1 MSFEILGEITEV
13 EAMARGSGI
22 RDLARLRR
30 IYGRGNW
37 RKVIRNRAYQSCK
50 REGAL
55 GRIALARGSRHR
67 QERNQAQALS
77 GLKDEENAR
86 GNA

>member
-37 RKVIRNRAYQSCK
+37 RKVIRNRAYPSCK

-55 GRIALARGSRHR
+55 GRIALA
-67 QERNQAQALS
+67 
-77 GLKDEENAR
+77 
-86 GNA
+86 